1 MVSTTIKFT
10 EINDNQVLEN
20 YKNGKDIIKNKILNY
35 YEDITILSTKRIKF
49 YLYSYLISGFTFLV
63 LGYYYMAIDKP
74 FLVLLFIN

>member
-35 YEDITILSTKRIKF
+35 YKDITILSTKKINF
-49 YLYSYLISGFTFLV
+49 NLYLYIILGFTFLV
-63 LGYYYMAIDKP
+63 LGY
-74 FLVLLFIN
+74 